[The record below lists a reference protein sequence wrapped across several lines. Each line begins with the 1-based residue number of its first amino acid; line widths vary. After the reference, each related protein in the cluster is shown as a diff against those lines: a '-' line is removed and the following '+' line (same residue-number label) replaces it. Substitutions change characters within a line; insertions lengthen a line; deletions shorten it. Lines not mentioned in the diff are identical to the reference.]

1 MRRERHRRASLRRQ
15 IGNSRAVGEYPPVRR
30 LPTGKRP
37 ACLVETVRRKRRLL
51 AVFQIETRHAPAGPA
66 SLERN
71 RIPVRLPDRAQRHR
85 RVRLRRQ
92 IRYRL
97 AIREQTPVVCRPTG
111 KPVAVAHVAVRLQSL
126 RLAVHEGLR
135 IHAPVSASRIEADFV
150 SMRLPQ
156 CVKRHR
162 ATLVRYRC
170 FIRIVRIGR
179 VSLKPPPGELVSLAR
194 KTARRQMLD
203 NRKIVRLSFLRNR
216 IHIPI
221 AAVRLEH
228 DAVAQLFPNSL
239 EPHRRIPLE
248 HATCLRSYPQRISVA
263 QASIR
268 RLVRP
273 SAESISPASKD
284 VGRENLRPSV
294 QELLRS
300 HVTLAAV
307 AVELHRHPIRR
318 IVPHVVYIY
327 YRPVRSLVARHE
339 EVGAFRRE
347 AHSLFLPFAIRV
359 RYEVRHGTIPLLERK
374 RRRIL
379 SLFPDRAPAED

>member
-1 MRRERHRRASLRRQ
+1 MRRECHRRASLRRQ
-15 IGNSRAVGEYPPVRR
+15 IGNSHAVGEYPPVRR

-126 RLAVHEGLR
+126 RLSIHERLR
-135 IHAPVSASRIEADFV
+135 IHAPFAARRIETDLV

-194 KTARRQMLD
+194 KTACRQRHFLE
-203 NRKIVRLSFLRNR
+203 IIRLPFLRKR
-216 IHIPI
+216 IHLSL
-221 AAVRLEH
+221 AAVGVERYKIP
-228 DAVAQLFPNSL
+228 QLFPDGFEFN
-239 EPHRRIPLE
+239 RRPTLE